1 MNCQLIYVITMNYYC
16 IHAMS
21 NTKLVIVTGPVD
33 IDLPSVQVLPIDNF
47 IEGNNLSFNQS
58 KYFGSIIL
66 ALINLQPIV
75 IPNVEKYMSK
85 RGNLTLVETVGHTL
99 KRMKI
104 NLHVEILCKADD
116 AINKKVIAALD
127 SYAAKTNEF
136 SYSVCDTYEID
147 WFATQINK
155 DCLTCA
161 TTSGLDVTFT
171 INGAHYKRH
180 ITYQY
185 GAAISK
191 LLGEPEL
198 PLPSDLVGDL
208 VSISSDGKF
217 AGYII
222 DLPTISE
229 ADVPLHIT
237 VDTKI
242 KAKLSGPLLTML
254 HNGTNSCEL
263 QSIDLESKTN
273 SIITIEAT
281 GTKIPITVIG
291 RYAYAVTY

>member
-1 MNCQLIYVITMNYYC
+1 
-16 IHAMS
+16 MS

-33 IDLPSVQVLPIDNF
+33 IDLSSVQVLPIDNF
-47 IEGNNLSFNQS
+47 IEGNNPSFNQS

-75 IPNVEKYMSK
+75 IPNIEKYMSK

-104 NLHVEILCKADD
+104 NLHVELLCKADD
-116 AINKKVIAALD
+116 ATNKKIVAALD
-127 SYAAKTNEF
+127 SYAAKTNGF
-136 SYSVCDTYEID
+136 SYNVRDTYEID
-147 WFATQINK
+147 WFTTAIDK

-161 TTSGLDVTFT
+161 TTSGLDVSFT

-185 GAAISK
+185 GLSISK
-191 LLGEPEL
+191 LLSEPEL
-198 PLPSDLVGDL
+198 PLPCDLVGDL
-208 VSISSDGKF
+208 ITINSDGKP

-229 ADVPLHIT
+229 FDAPLHIT

-242 KAKLSGPLLTML
+242 KAKLSGPILTML
-254 HNGTNSCEL
+254 HNGTNACAL
-263 QSIDLESKTN
+263 QSIDPESKTN
-273 SIITIEAT
+273 PTITIEAT
-281 GTKIPITVIG
+281 DTKIPITVIG

>member
-1 MNCQLIYVITMNYYC
+1 
-16 IHAMS
+16 MS

-33 IDLPSVQVLPIDNF
+33 INLPLVQVLPIDNF
-47 IEGNNLSFNQS
+47 IEGNILSFNQS

-75 IPNVEKYMSK
+75 IPNIEKYMTKFGSL
-85 RGNLTLVETVGHTL
+85 RLVETVGNTL

-104 NLHVEILCKADD
+104 NLHVEILCRTDD
-116 AINKKVIAALD
+116 TTNKNIIAALD

-136 SYSVCDTYEID
+136 SYNVRDTYEID
-147 WFATQINK
+147 WFTTAIDK

-161 TTSGLDVTFT
+161 TTSGLDVAFT
-171 INGAHYKRH
+171 INGVNYKRH

-185 GAAISK
+185 GLSISK
-191 LLGEPEL
+191 LLCEPEL
-198 PLPSDLVGDL
+198 ALPLDLVGDL
-208 VSISSDGKF
+208 VSISCDGKP
-217 AGYII
+217 AGFII

-229 ADVPLHIT
+229 ADTPLHIT

-242 KAKLSGPLLTML
+242 KAKLSGPILTML

-263 QSIDLESKTN
+263 QSIDPGSKTN
-273 SIITIEAT
+273 PIITIEAT
-281 GTKIPITVIG
+281 GAKIPITVIG